1 MSELECPG
9 LPASWFNAWLAAV
22 GTTVLVPELRLSWT
36 DSATPTAVLRL
47 EGHEDPI
54 DALHA
59 AWPTRERIGEMPL
72 ASEWRGLSPFRAEMP
87 LADFRER
94 ARGSRACRDH
104 WSLSSTYTD
113 LYVVADAKGQASAGR
128 SKLAPAAPGSNGT
141 VHDRLCR
148 VHGLMPVEKEHLSD
162 SFGGLARRVQ
172 GNGLGFDVTR
182 ISAQGDSSQLWK
194 KRVDPVIEVLA
205 FFGLAMF
212 PVRGSGVIARGTDRL
227 RHRDLRQ
234 RSWLSKT
241 GVEQRRL
248 VWPAWIAPLRRH
260 AIDALMD
267 AWDPRSKRSWASLGI
282 CSAWQSSEFIWQGN
296 DQTRGIGSEA
306 L

>member
-22 GTTVLVPELRLSWT
+22 GTTALVPGMHLSWT
-36 DSATPTAVLRL
+36 DSAIPTAVLSL
-47 EGHEDPI
+47 EGCEDPI

-59 AWPTRERIGEMPL
+59 AWPTRERIDEMPL
-72 ASEWRGLSPFRAEMP
+72 AGEWRGLSPFKAEMP
-87 LADFRER
+87 LTDYRER
-94 ARGSRACRDH
+94 ARGSRACQDH

-113 LYVVADAKGQASAGR
+113 LYVVADGKGQASAGR

-148 VHGLMPVEKEHLSD
+148 VHGLMAVEKEQLKD
-162 SFGGLARRVQ
+162 SVGGFARRVQ

-182 ISAQGDSSQLWK
+182 ISAQGDSSQQWK
-194 KRVDPVIEVLA
+194 KRVDPVVEVLA
-205 FFGLAMF
+205 FFGLAIF
-212 PVRGSGVIARGTDRL
+212 PVRGSGVVAGGTDRR

-234 RSWLSKT
+234 RSWHSET
-241 GVEQRRL
+241 GAEQRRL
-248 VWPAWIAPLRRH
+248 AWPAWTAPLRRH
-260 AIDALMD
+260 AIDALLD
-267 AWDPRSKRSWASLGI
+267 AWEPQSHRSWASLGI
-282 CSAWQSSEFIWQGN
+282 CAAWQSLEFIWQGI

>member
-9 LPASWFNAWLAAV
+9 IPASWFNAWLAAI
-22 GTTVLVPELRLSWT
+22 GTTVLVPELHLSWT
-36 DSATPTAVLRL
+36 DTATPTAVLSL
-47 EGHEDPI
+47 EGRENPI

-59 AWPTRERIGEMPL
+59 AWPTRERIDEMPL
-72 ASEWRGLSPFRAEMP
+72 ASEWSDLSPFKAEMS

-94 ARGSRACRDH
+94 ARGSRACHDH

-113 LYVVADAKGQASAGR
+113 LYVVADGKGQASVGR

-148 VHGLMPVEKEHLSD
+148 VHGLISVEKQHLKD
-162 SFGGLARRVQ
+162 SFGGFGRRVQ

-182 ISAQGDSSQLWK
+182 ISAQGDSSQQWK
-194 KRVDPVIEVLA
+194 KRVDPVVEVLA
-205 FFGLAMF
+205 FFGLAIF
-212 PVRGSGVIARGTDRL
+212 PVRGSGVVAAGTDRS

-234 RSWLSKT
+234 RSWHSET
-241 GVEQRRL
+241 GIEQRRL
-248 VWPAWIAPLRRH
+248 VWPAWTAPLRRH
-260 AIDALMD
+260 GIDALLD
-267 AWDPRSKRSWASLGI
+267 VWDPRRQRSWASLGI
-282 CSAWQSSEFIWQGN
+282 SSAWQSSEFIWQGN
-296 DQTRGIGSEA
+296 DQTRAIGSEA